1 MLKSLELCRIVT
13 DLIWC
18 YTIVFGHVDVDIGD
32 SVNIRSVSHRDVIT
46 NYTKVIASVLVVRSS
61 S

>member
-1 MLKSLELCRIVT
+1 VLKSLELCRIVT

-32 SVNIRSVSHRDVIT
+32 S
-46 NYTKVIASVLVVRSS
+46 L
-61 S
+61 